1 MQTPINKEKK
11 SMKCL
16 VLFNDCTQRA
26 EDFIENEIIVYSL
39 IDKHV
44 YDYVLRLYFDYEFS
58 LKPKLTSFKLTKL
71 NNKEKYH
78 YVFLKIDSL
87 EDNSLL
93 IRDLKEMIRLKE
105 IDSFDIKP
113 IAQNLLAYTTDLLG
127 IAHVDDSFTY
137 LPIKK

>member
-1 MQTPINKEKK
+1 MFSKEKK
-11 SMKCL
+11 RKCL

-26 EDFIENEIIVYSL
+26 EAFIKNEIIVYSL
-39 IDKHV
+39 IDKNV

-58 LKPKLTSFKLTKL
+58 LKPKLTSYKLTKL

-93 IRDLKEMIRLKE
+93 IQDLKEMIALKE

-113 IAQNLLAYTTDLLG
+113 TAQNLLEYTRDILK
-127 IAHVDDSFTY
+127 IAQMGDSFTY